1 MDTKYMV
8 PTATINER
16 PDGYDI
22 RFVIPGVGK
31 GEVDLDVQ
39 GRTLVLKTRSSR
51 QNPAGFRQVAAEFEC
66 GPYAVSVDLP
76 EMADPSTLKASLE
89 NGILRI
95 ELPKADEANVRHIA
109 ISEG

>member
-16 PDGYDI
+16 PDGYDLK
-22 RFVIPGVGK
+22 FVIPGVGK

-39 GRTLVLKTRSSR
+39 GRTLVLKTRTSR

-76 EMADPSTLKASLE
+76 EMADPATLKASLE
-89 NGILRI
+89 NGILSVTVAKRPETQARRI
-95 ELPKADEANVRHIA
+95 EIA
-109 ISEG
+109 